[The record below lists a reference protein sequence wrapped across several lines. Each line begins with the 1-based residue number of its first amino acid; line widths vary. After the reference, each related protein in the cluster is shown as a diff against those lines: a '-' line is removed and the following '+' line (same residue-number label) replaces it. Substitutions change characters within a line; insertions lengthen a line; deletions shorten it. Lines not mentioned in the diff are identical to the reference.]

1 MKWLRRLMAH
11 LYDGSIVIG
20 RRTRAWPWEKP
31 EWRST
36 YGRLAWM
43 LACGWAWWRMVSAF
57 PTLMAIS
64 VAVFLVAAFRA
75 SVKAVREGTA
85 TAEVEPEQFEAEGQ
99 DDEDEEQLHEE
110 LTPQQFLTL
119 LQHIDGPAVHLAQL
133 AAHLTG
139 NPRDTAPVRRLCKAA
154 GVPITAVRVPGRG
167 VSTGVRLA
175 GLPTTPP
182 PGATAGT
189 VLLPQVSEQQQH
201 GVPRIVRDR
210 ERGPNAWKVEWK

>member
-1 MKWLRRLMAH
+1 MNRFRRLIER
-11 LYDGSIVIG
+11 LYDGTAHVG
-20 RRTRAWPWEKP
+20 LGMARWPWAAAGFWP
-31 EWRST
+31 RAVRVGWALF
-36 YGRLAWM
+36 GL
-43 LACGWAWWRMVSAF
+43 WAWWRMVSAF
-57 PTLMAIS
+57 PTLMTIT
-64 VAVFLVAAFRA
+64 VAVVLVKAFRA
-75 SVKAVREGTA
+75 SVRAVEKGEA
-85 TAEVEPEQFEAEGQ
+85 LADAEPDKVDEDPAG
-99 DDEDEEQLHEE
+99 EDEEPDEE

-139 NPRDTAPVRRLCKAA
+139 NPRDTAPVRRLCAAA

-182 PGATAGT
+182 PPADAET
-189 VLLPQVSEQQQH
+189 VLLPLVSEQQQH